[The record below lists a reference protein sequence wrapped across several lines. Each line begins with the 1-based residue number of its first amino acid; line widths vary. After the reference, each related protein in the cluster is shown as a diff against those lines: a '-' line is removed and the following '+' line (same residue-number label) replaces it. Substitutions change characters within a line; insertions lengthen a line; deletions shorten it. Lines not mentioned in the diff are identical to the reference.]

1 MAPSIFFLHFIGVV
15 IVLLGLTLKEKRKRL
30 GISLAVLGFLIGTAP
45 VWYGHFVGPSPSE
58 MRQIQQMQIQEYMVP
73 DK

>member
-15 IVLLGLTLKEKRKRL
+15 IVLIGLTVKEKRKKL
-30 GISLAVLGFLIGTAP
+30 GLSLAVAGFLIGTTP

-58 MRQIQQMQIQEYMVP
+58 MREIEKIEIQQYMKP
-73 DK
+73 AN